1 MSLNTQI
8 SYKQEE
14 QCEDQQTKEQAVEEN
29 VIGQRR
35 FRALTWVLCFRLIR
49 IFIGWS
55 MEFYDPLGS
64 VIHLLLHIIIIL
76 ARFFKIQQ
84 QVDDL
89 INVPKYS
96 KRLNFSVFP
105 EKPLFFLAGNRT
117 VCLVRLKTTISKDLP
132 VPWGV
137 ELELYV
143 QVLKPSSRS
152 YYSYT

>member
-1 MSLNTQI
+1 
-8 SYKQEE
+8 
-14 QCEDQQTKEQAVEEN
+14 
-29 VIGQRR
+29 
-35 FRALTWVLCFRLIR
+35 
-49 IFIGWS
+49 

-137 ELELYV
+137 ELELHV

-152 YYSYT
+152 YAEVIILIHNDGSTLTIIGCFWYWSTLL